1 MDNTETQTTVG
12 TRHRTK
18 TRKAKNARQE
28 IKKMNKSN
36 PSMNTGATSGVCK
49 GKAVPAFKY
58 SVLTTCCF
66 VKLNIQINYDSWMT
80 SYWE

>member
-36 PSMNTGATSGVCK
+36 PSMNTGATSGVCE
-49 GKAVPAFKY
+49 GKAVPAFFFSFFFIKY
-58 SVLTTCCF
+58 CNF
-66 VKLNIQINYDSWMT
+66 
-80 SYWE
+80 